1 MKMIHLKATKRK
13 FRIVLVL
20 QFDKDKDKN
29 IIKEETQEFPTL
41 TIKLLTIRKNSKK
54 TKNNKDQQED
64 KKIEAILKSDGLR
77 VENNKIEIVYNY

>member
-1 MKMIHLKATKRK
+1 MKMIHLKETKRRFK
-13 FRIVLVL
+13 IVLVL
-20 QFDKDKDKN
+20 QLNKDKDKN

-41 TIKLLTIRKNSKK
+41 TIQLLTIRKNSKK